1 MSTPDPPQ
9 LLAAASPVNNGTTF
23 SIRLSWVNPVK
34 YDKLQVAWG
43 VGTLPTSP
51 SPGSAEP
58 DPASQSYTIAG
69 FSPNTTVVLKVQG
82 AVYGDPLAG
91 QNPAELIW
99 SGWAA
104 INVVV
109 PNSLNEVLLFYRPD
123 EGVAST
129 ATITS
134 GTLIGDITKIGVGG
148 WEKDWTQLTSFFVGG
163 MPFLLLYSQ
172 SGNNTFSAPVISGPN
187 IGTPTK
193 IHTVKQREV
202 PLASEAAHDIVQMPG
217 WSQITF
223 FVVGGPFL
231 LFYNQKTG
239 DTFTAPIVSGTVV
252 GPPTQI
258 ASVGTDWTLITS
270 FVFGGSIV
278 GGSIVGGSPFL
289 LFYNQSSGMTFTA
302 PIVTGSLIGNRT
314 QIGRWDGTWNNAPCS
329 QITSFV
335 VGGSPFLLLYKQ
347 LDGSIWT
354 APIISD
360 TQIGQVGQ
368 IKTTATDWALIGPL
382 AT

>member
-1 MSTPDPPQ
+1 MGSYKVPEPQ
-9 LLAAASPVNNGTTF
+9 SLKAIVSAPISGVSGTTF
-23 SIRLSWVNPVK
+23 SITLLWVNSVK
-34 YDKLQVAWG
+34 YEEVNVAWT
-43 VGTLPTSP
+43 VATKPD
-51 SPGSAEP
+51 GSAIP
-58 DPASQSYTIAG
+58 HDPSAQSYTIDG
-69 FSPNTTVVLKVQG
+69 FSPSQTVVLSVRG
-82 AVYGDPLAG
+82 AVHGDLFG
-91 QNPAELIW
+91 ENPDLTGLYY
-99 SGWAA
+99 SDWAR
-104 INVVV
+104 VTVTV

-134 GTLIGDITKIGVGG
+134 GTLIGNITKIGVGG

-163 MPFLLLYSQ
+163 MAFLLLYSQ
-172 SGNNTFSAPVISGPN
+172 SGKNTFSAPVISGPD

-202 PLASEAAHDIVQMPG
+202 PLAADDIVQMSG
-217 WSQITF
+217 WSQIAF
-223 FVVGGPFL
+223 FVAGGPFL

-239 DTFTAPIVSGTVV
+239 DTFTAPIVSGTLI

-270 FVFGGSIV
+270 FVV
-278 GGSIVGGSPFL
+278 GGSIVGGNPFL

-302 PIVTGSLIGNRT
+302 PIISGSEIGNRT
-314 QIGRWDGTWNNAPCS
+314 QIGRWDGTWNNAPWS

-347 LDGSIWT
+347 SDGSIWT
-354 APIISD
+354 APIISG
-360 TQIGQVGQ
+360 TQIGQVSQ
-368 IKTTATDWALIGPL
+368 IRTTATDWALIGPL
-382 AT
+382 FT